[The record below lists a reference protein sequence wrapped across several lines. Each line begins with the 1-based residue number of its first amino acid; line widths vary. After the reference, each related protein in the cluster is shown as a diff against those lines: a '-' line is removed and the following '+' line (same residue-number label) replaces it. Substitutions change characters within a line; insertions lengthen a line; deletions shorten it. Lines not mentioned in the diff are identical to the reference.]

1 MRRTQ
6 EEKRSGFQKV
16 ILMPLF
22 SLDNERKA
30 SQIHTKEFYKEK
42 YVMKKTNHVNVKEMN
57 FDQLFKQISPEEI
70 SDNVFRLAGKELK
83 VITAGKEDHYNS
95 VTASGGGLGI
105 LFKKPTT
112 WCVLR
117 ANRYTLEMIQKEQ
130 TYTLSY
136 FPNEYK
142 EQILFL
148 GSKSGRDSEKMKE
161 VELTSV
167 QTPSGDMSFKEARLI
182 IECKLT
188 ELTTANPN
196 DFYTQEAKDWI
207 NEAYKEANDY
217 RKLVFG
223 EITHV
228 WVKK

>member
-1 MRRTQ
+1 
-6 EEKRSGFQKV
+6 
-16 ILMPLF
+16 
-22 SLDNERKA
+22 
-30 SQIHTKEFYKEK
+30 
-42 YVMKKTNHVNVKEMN
+42 MKQMNHVNDKEMN

-70 SDNVFRLAGKELK
+70 GDNVFTLVGKVFP

-95 VTASGGGLGI
+95 MTASGGGFGM

-112 WCVLR
+112 WCLLK

-130 TYTLSY
+130 TYTMSY

-142 EQILFL
+142 EQVLFL

-161 VELTSV
+161 VELTCV

-188 ELTTANPN
+188 QITTPNPN
-196 DFYTQEAKDWI
+196 DFYTQQAKDYI
-207 NEAYKEANDY
+207 NEAYKEESDY
-217 RKLVFG
+217 RKYVFG

>member
-1 MRRTQ
+1 MEMR
-6 EEKRSGFQKV
+6 EC
-16 ILMPLF
+16 
-22 SLDNERKA
+22 A
-30 SQIHTKEFYKEK
+30 
-42 YVMKKTNHVNVKEMN
+42 NVKEMN
-57 FDQLFKQISPEEI
+57 FDQLFKQVSPEEI
-70 SDNVFRLAGKELK
+70 CDNVFTLVGKVFP
-83 VITAGKEDHYNS
+83 VITGGKEDHYNS
-95 VTASGGGLGI
+95 MTASGGGLGM

-112 WCVLR
+112 WCILR
-117 ANRYTLEMIQKEQ
+117 ADRYTLEMIQKEQ
-130 TYTLSY
+130 TYTMSY

-182 IECKLT
+182 VECKLT
-188 ELTTANPN
+188 QITTANPN
-196 DFYTQEAKDWI
+196 DFYTQEAKDYI
-207 NEAYKEANDY
+207 NEAYKEGNVY
-217 RKLVFG
+217 RKYVFG

>member
-1 MRRTQ
+1 M
-6 EEKRSGFQKV
+6 
-16 ILMPLF
+16 
-22 SLDNERKA
+22 
-30 SQIHTKEFYKEK
+30 
-42 YVMKKTNHVNVKEMN
+42 
-57 FDQLFKQISPEEI
+57 
-70 SDNVFRLAGKELK
+70 
-83 VITAGKEDHYNS
+83 
-95 VTASGGGLGI
+95 

-112 WCVLR
+112 WCILR
-117 ANRYTLEMIQKEQ
+117 ADRYTLEIIQKEQ

-167 QTPSGDMSFKEARLI
+167 QTPSGDMSFKEARVI

-188 ELTTANPN
+188 QITIAKPN
-196 DFYTQEAKDWI
+196 DFYTQETKELVDK
-207 NEAYKEANDY
+207 AYKESNLY
-217 RKLVFG
+217 RKMVFG

>member
-1 MRRTQ
+1 
-6 EEKRSGFQKV
+6 V
-16 ILMPLF
+16 L
-22 SLDNERKA
+22 
-30 SQIHTKEFYKEK
+30 KE
-42 YVMKKTNHVNVKEMN
+42 TNHVNFKEMN

-70 SDNVFRLAGKELK
+70 CDNVFTLVGKDCF
-83 VITAGKEDHYNS
+83 VITAGKVDHYNS
-95 VTASGGGLGI
+95 MMGSGGGLGV

-112 WCVLR
+112 WCGLR
-117 ANRYTLEMIQKEQ
+117 ADRYTLEMIQKEQ
-130 TYTLSY
+130 TYTMSY
-136 FPNEYK
+136 FPTEYK
-142 EQILFL
+142 KQMLFL

-188 ELTTANPN
+188 EITTPNPN
-196 DFYTQEAKDWI
+196 DFYSKEAKDWI
-207 NEAYKEANDY
+207 NEAYKEESDY
-217 RKLVFG
+217 RKYVFG

>member
-1 MRRTQ
+1 
-6 EEKRSGFQKV
+6 
-16 ILMPLF
+16 MP
-22 SLDNERKA
+22 R
-30 SQIHTKEFYKEK
+30 
-42 YVMKKTNHVNVKEMN
+42 TNHVSVKGTD
-57 FDQLFKQISPEEI
+57 FDQLFKHISPEEI
-70 SDNVFRLAGKELK
+70 CDNVFTLVGKVFP

-95 VTASGGGLGI
+95 MTASGGGLGM

-112 WCVLR
+112 WCILQ
-117 ANRYTLEMIQKEQ
+117 AGRYTLELIQKEQ
-130 TYTLSY
+130 TYTMSY
-136 FPNEYK
+136 FPDEYK

-188 ELTTANPN
+188 EVTTPNPV
-196 DFYTQEAKDWI
+196 DFCTQEAKDYI
-207 NEAYKEANDY
+207 TEAYKEANDY
-217 RKLVFG
+217 RKYVFG